1 MSGSTL
7 QLRDYQRQAID
18 DLRKRWDAGATR
30 VPLVLATGLGKGHT
44 LDTDVPTPDGWRRW
58 GDLEVGDRVF
68 GRSGDP
74 VRVTDIF
81 DRGVLPAYRVTFSD
95 ESSVVVDGDHLW
107 TVRDSGQSYRPWITA
122 TTAEIAKV
130 DLKLTRGWR
139 FHIPM
144 AGQVRHDAAVL
155 PLGAYTVGALI
166 ANGGMTHS
174 GTILTTPD
182 ARVADRV
189 RADGLIVNKA
199 NDADPTICDRYHV
212 NGVTKVT
219 SALGMRVHSKL
230 KRIPAAYLTAEV
242 DDRIALLHGLMD
254 GDGAKRDRSRRSVA
268 YYTSS
273 RGLADDVSELV
284 ASLGGTGIVK
294 TYDRGEKG
302 VEYAVRILLPSAVP
316 AFSPGRKGDNGVE
329 SVRNLQPKRAIASIE
344 PIGDR
349 EIRCITV
356 DAPDRLYL
364 ITRQHIVTH
373 NTVIFS
379 TLIEEWLS
387 EPENAG
393 KRALVIAHTNELIE
407 QAAAS
412 IKRACPSASVG
423 IVKGALNN
431 TSARI
436 IVSSRQTL
444 ASEKRRSQIRRVGLI
459 VVDECHHAVS
469 TNTYGKILKHFG
481 GFAQCEHSHHDT
493 SLDAKACAPCVTDQK
508 VINPSV
514 KVAGFTATLARSDKA
529 KLSSV
534 WEDCTFKRDIMFG
547 IRNGYL
553 LDVKGERVVVDGLDM
568 RNVSMSAGDFSER
581 SLAEELERSFA
592 IETIAEQYV
601 KVASDRKGIAFW
613 PLVATAEHAAEVFS
627 KAGIKSAFVHG
638 GMDKRERRQALAD
651 LRSGAVQVVHN
662 AMVLTEGF
670 DDPTVE
676 CVVIG
681 RPTKSAPLY
690 QQMVGRALRPDLT
703 LEPSARRPALVLDV
717 TGASEGNDLRSL
729 IDLSPE
735 RSLQGTY
742 DEHPDATLSELEEF
756 FAEMIE
762 EELDGQRAGASYEYE
777 SEEYAGAATT
787 KSFDPLGR
795 TKVWGKTSGGTYY
808 TKASVNAKADAFVFI
823 VDSLEGDPG
832 TYDIV
837 RCSTNHGYNPR
848 YDAAPEWAAG
858 TEHVGL
864 HLDMALAWGEDL
876 AGDAY
881 STRKSAWR
889 KKEASQGLKNMA
901 RYLGINPD
909 TFTNAGDLSEAV
921 DAAKADRRI
930 DPLVALVRARVQQSN
945 A

>member
-1 MSGSTL
+1 MTIKM
-7 QLRDYQRQAID
+7 RDYQREAID
-18 DLRKRWDAGATR
+18 DLRKRWDAGSTR
-30 VPLVLATGLGKGHT
+30 VPLVLATGLGK
-44 LDTDVPTPDGWRRW
+44 
-58 GDLEVGDRVF
+58 
-68 GRSGDP
+68 
-74 VRVTDIF
+74 
-81 DRGVLPAYRVTFSD
+81 
-95 ESSVVVDGDHLW
+95 
-107 TVRDSGQSYRPWITA
+107 
-122 TTAEIAKV
+122 
-130 DLKLTRGWR
+130 
-139 FHIPM
+139 
-144 AGQVRHDAAVL
+144 
-155 PLGAYTVGALI
+155 
-166 ANGGMTHS
+166 
-174 GTILTTPD
+174 
-182 ARVADRV
+182 
-189 RADGLIVNKA
+189 
-199 NDADPTICDRYHV
+199 
-212 NGVTKVT
+212 
-219 SALGMRVHSKL
+219 
-230 KRIPAAYLTAEV
+230 
-242 DDRIALLHGLMD
+242 
-254 GDGAKRDRSRRSVA
+254 
-268 YYTSS
+268 
-273 RGLADDVSELV
+273 
-284 ASLGGTGIVK
+284 
-294 TYDRGEKG
+294 
-302 VEYAVRILLPSAVP
+302 
-316 AFSPGRKGDNGVE
+316 
-329 SVRNLQPKRAIASIE
+329 
-344 PIGDR
+344 
-349 EIRCITV
+349 
-356 DAPDRLYL
+356 
-364 ITRQHIVTH
+364 
-373 NTVIFS
+373 TVIFS

-387 EPENAG
+387 ESANAG

-412 IKRACPSASVG
+412 IKRACPGASVG

-444 ASEKRRSQIRRVGLI
+444 ASEKRRAQIRRVGLI
-459 VVDECHHAVS
+459 VIDECHHAVS

-481 GFAQCEHSHHDT
+481 ALDEPCTCQHEKVKGADGHHS
-493 SLDAKACAPCVTDQK
+493 SCQRWDARPD
-508 VINPSV
+508 V

-613 PLVATAEHAAEVFS
+613 PLVATAEHAADVFS

-703 LEPSARRPALVLDV
+703 IEPSARRPALVLDV

-735 RSLQGTY
+735 RIGQGTY
-742 DEHPDATLSELEEF
+742 DEHPDATLSELEELY
-756 FAEMIE
+756 ALEIE
-762 EELDGQRAGASYEYE
+762 EEIGEQRAGASFTFE
-777 SEEYAGAATT
+777 SEEYSGATT
-787 KSFDPLGR
+787 TKTFDPLGR

-808 TKASVNAKADAFVFI
+808 VKASRFGKADAFVFI
-823 VDSLEGDPG
+823 VDSLTGDPG

-837 RCSTNHGYNPR
+837 WCSVQWGFNPR
-848 YDAAPEWAAG
+848 YDAAPEWAEG

-864 HLDMALAWGEDL
+864 HLDMALAWGEEL
-876 AGDAY
+876 AGDAFNA
-881 STRKSAWR
+881 RKSRWR
-889 KKEASQGLKNMA
+889 NGAPSQGLINMA
-901 RYLGINPD
+901 RYYGLD
-909 TFTNAGDLSEAV
+909 TERYATAGELSEAV
-921 DAAKADRRI
+921 DAAKADGRI
-930 DPLVALVRARVQQSN
+930 DVLVARVRSAMQ
-945 A
+945 